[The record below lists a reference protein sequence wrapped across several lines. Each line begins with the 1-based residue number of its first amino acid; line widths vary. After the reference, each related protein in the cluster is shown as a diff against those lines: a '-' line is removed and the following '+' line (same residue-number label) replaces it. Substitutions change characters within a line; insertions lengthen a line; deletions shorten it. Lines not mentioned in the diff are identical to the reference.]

1 MAIQPD
7 KIKGILESAKSKN
20 IDPSSFK
27 TSLGDVAT
35 PSAISDPVGGLIN
48 KGLTKINSLTGAVE
62 KKIDKLLED
71 TIKSTDAKGRVKLV
85 GNQIIITVSP
95 EDKDKADAIKSRI
108 QNNIESINKNLN
120 SLQNLL
126 KSLETIN
133 QTVTIL
139 NRILDIQELALKSNP
154 VSAATF
160 TVIKKAV
167 KIIFTKDMMKEYSKL
182 LRSQLK
188 QNQTKLNSLLQK
200 FKGLRVQIQVDDNNN
215 NGVTNQNVNEQIAQS
230 MLGVGD
236 NMSADYT
243 NINGIEFVLKV
254 EVYGKKDL
262 IGKAYDK
269 YSGMIAAQTAPS
281 IVSTPEDLFEEL
293 KTIINQMV

>member
-7 KIKGILESAKSKN
+7 KIKGILDSAKSKN
-20 IDPSSFK
+20 IDPNSFK
-27 TSLGDVAT
+27 SSLGDIAT
-35 PSAISDPVGGLIN
+35 PSAITDPVGGLIN
-48 KGLTKINSLTGAVE
+48 KGLTKINNLTGAVE

-182 LRSQLK
+182 LKSQLK
-188 QNQTKLNSLLQK
+188 QNQTKL
-200 FKGLRVQIQVDDNNN
+200 F
-215 NGVTNQNVNEQIAQS
+215 QNPHKP
-230 MLGVGD
+230 
-236 NMSADYT
+236 T
-243 NINGIEFVLKV
+243 K
-254 EVYGKKDL
+254 
-262 IGKAYDK
+262 
-269 YSGMIAAQTAPS
+269 T
-281 IVSTPEDLFEEL
+281 
-293 KTIINQMV
+293 TIIKHAKTY